1 MILKGRLPILPTEDP
16 DKVLLCVLNLFP
28 DSEVISSKDDVSFQ
42 TTDVSKFIELLR
54 EQQIRDTAVMII
66 ERRTSGDST
75 SFILNKQ
82 AAFMGRVNFTDGD
95 STLGDLHI
103 DVLEG
108 ARELVDDIRPGLD

>member
-16 DKVLLCVLNLFP
+16 EKVLLCVLNLFP
-28 DSEVISSKDDVSFQ
+28 GSEVISSKEEVTFQ
-42 TTDVSKFIELLR
+42 TTDPTKFIELLR

-66 ERRTSGDST
+66 ERRTLEDST

-82 AAFMGRVNFTDGD
+82 AAFMGKVNFTDGD

-108 ARELVDDIRPGLD
+108 ALELLDDIRPRLD